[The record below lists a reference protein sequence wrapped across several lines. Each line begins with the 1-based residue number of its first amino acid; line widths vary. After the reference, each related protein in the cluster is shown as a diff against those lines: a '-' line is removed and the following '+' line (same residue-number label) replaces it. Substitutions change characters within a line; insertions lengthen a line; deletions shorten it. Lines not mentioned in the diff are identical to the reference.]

1 MAEQEQEC
9 IRMLSTEQGPPK
21 ISISFAFQHTVCVCH
36 FLIDFLCSTPW
47 FKLKKKASKNDKTT
61 MNPNLDDGEDSES
74 IDPENFF
81 NKDAQVVA
89 KDLLGKVL
97 QHKID
102 DIWLSGI

>member
-1 MAEQEQEC
+1 
-9 IRMLSTEQGPPK
+9 
-21 ISISFAFQHTVCVCH
+21 
-36 FLIDFLCSTPW
+36 
-47 FKLKKKASKNDKTT
+47 

-97 QHKID
+97 QHTID

>member
-1 MAEQEQEC
+1 
-9 IRMLSTEQGPPK
+9 
-21 ISISFAFQHTVCVCH
+21 
-36 FLIDFLCSTPW
+36 
-47 FKLKKKASKNDKTT
+47 
-61 MNPNLDDGEDSES
+61 MNPNLDDDDSES

-102 DIWLSGI
+102 DIWLSGILV

>member
-1 MAEQEQEC
+1 M
-9 IRMLSTEQGPPK
+9 
-21 ISISFAFQHTVCVCH
+21 
-36 FLIDFLCSTPW
+36 CSTPW